1 MFIRKIRTRT
11 VKGTDYFT
19 YRLVESVRRGNRVR
33 QRIIL
38 SLGSA
43 FDLPKQQWP
52 DLIAAIEAQRSGQSQ
67 LFEIDEATARW
78 AADICARLVPE
89 GTGSTERHH
98 CVDVGSM
105 RHRDVR
111 SVGIETAAMHALDRL
126 GVADMLAQLGVGT
139 RRTKLALAQI
149 ASRMANPASE
159 LETHRWLC
167 DDSALPE
174 MLDLSIAD
182 LKLGALYRVADTLYR
197 HRQQLE
203 SSLYR
208 RQCDLFGHRS
218 TVMLYDLTNTWFTGQ
233 AHRSPGQFGH
243 SKQKRHD
250 CPLVTL
256 GLCVDEAGFVRR
268 SEVLP
273 GNASEPQTLAGAL
286 TALGGSGALTV
297 VMDAGIASDDNIE
310 FLRQAGHDWVVVARS
325 RELPPDTD
333 PDVVTANSERA
344 RIRIWRLPDGD
355 GDEVRLCVHSSAR
368 EQTERSM
375 LERARQRLESELK
388 YLDEGLSLPNRM
400 KRYDRVLH
408 KVGRLCERYP
418 RVSGQYD
425 ISVTPDA
432 DSDRAVSVNWK
443 VNARHGQRDG
453 SAGAY
458 VLRTSL
464 RGWDDERIVRL
475 YWTLSEVEATFR
487 SLKSELGLR
496 PIYHQKKSRVAAH
509 LFISV
514 LAYQAVHLL
523 RTTMRTGGERASW
536 MSIRRR
542 LSTMHRLTT
551 MLTDDRGAEIRVR
564 QNSEPSD
571 SQRRL
576 LAAMGVRYE
585 RDQRIDTWPQVA

>member
-19 YRLVESVRRGNRVR
+19 YRLVESVRRGNKVSQRVV
-33 QRIIL
+33 L
-38 SLGSA
+38 SLGSR
-43 FDLPKQQWP
+43 FDLPRAQWP
-52 DLIAAIEAQRSGQSQ
+52 DLIAAIEAQRSGQPQ
-67 LFEIDEATARW
+67 LFETDEATARW
-78 AADICARLVPE
+78 AADICARLVPDDA
-89 GTGSTERHH
+89 GATERHH

-105 RHRDVR
+105 RHRECR
-111 SVGIETAAMHALDRL
+111 SVGTETAAMHALDEL
-126 GVADMLAQLGVGT
+126 GVADMLARLGVGA

-149 ASRMANPASE
+149 ASRMAHPASE

-167 DDSALPE
+167 DDSALTE
-174 MLDLSIAD
+174 MLELSIAD
-182 LKLGALYRVADTLYR
+182 LKLGALYRVADTLYKYR
-197 HRQQLE
+197 KQLE
-203 SSLYR
+203 SGLYR
-208 RQCDLFGHRS
+208 RQCDLLGHRS
-218 TVMLYDLTNTWFTGQ
+218 TVMLYDLTNTWFTGR

-273 GNASEPQTLAGAL
+273 GNVSEPQTLAGAL
-286 TALGGSGALTV
+286 GTLGGSGPLTV

-325 RELPPDTD
+325 RELPPDTE
-333 PDVVTANSERA
+333 PDAVTKSSEHA
-344 RIRIWRLPDGD
+344 RIRIWRLPDTD

-388 YLDEGLSLPNRM
+388 YLDEGLRLPNRM
-400 KRYDRVLH
+400 KRHDRVLQ
-408 KVGRLCERYP
+408 KVGRLRERYS
-418 RVSGQYD
+418 RVSAQYD
-425 ISVTPDA
+425 ISVTPDT
-432 DSDRAVSVNWK
+432 DSDRAVSVSWK
-443 VNARHGQRDG
+443 VNARHDRRNS

-464 RGWDDERIVRL
+464 SGWDDERIVRL

-496 PIYHQKKSRVAAH
+496 PIYHQRKSRVAAH

-514 LAYQAVHLL
+514 LAYQAVHFL
-523 RTTMRTGGERASW
+523 RMRMRAGGECASW
-536 MSIRRR
+536 NTVRHR

-551 MLTDDRGAEIRVR
+551 VLTDDRGGEIRVR
-564 QNSEPSD
+564 QNTEPSD

-576 LAAMGVRYE
+576 LAAMGVEYE
-585 RDQRIDTWPQVA
+585 RDQRIGTWPRAA